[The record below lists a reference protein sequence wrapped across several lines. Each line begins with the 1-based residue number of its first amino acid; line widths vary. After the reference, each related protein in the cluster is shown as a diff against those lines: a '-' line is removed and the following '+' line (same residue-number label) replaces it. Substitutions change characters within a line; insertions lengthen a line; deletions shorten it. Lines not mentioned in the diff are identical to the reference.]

1 MFFINNIT
9 VLYIVD
15 AEIITL
21 RNTCTFLFFFS
32 FFASPKCSG
41 RSLKL
46 SARTEV
52 NNNQQ
57 NELCRFKRP
66 FC

>member
-9 VLYIVD
+9 VFYIVA
-15 AEIITL
+15 AEVITL
-21 RNTCTFLFFFS
+21 RNTCTFLFFS